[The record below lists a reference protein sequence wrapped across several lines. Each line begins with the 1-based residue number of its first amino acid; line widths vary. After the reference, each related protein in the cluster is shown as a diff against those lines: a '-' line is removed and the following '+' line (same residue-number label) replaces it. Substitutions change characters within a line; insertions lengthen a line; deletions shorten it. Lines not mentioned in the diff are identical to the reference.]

1 MQQEE
6 AAKQHT
12 ASAWSPSRPPMRV
25 VRTATSRA
33 TLSLVELLSL
43 PLSSLL
49 AAADRRRRRRRR
61 NSGHWWNECRM
72 RVKFRMVF
80 KNLSLANIYWNLVGD
95 RDPALL
101 IGKVNPAYTL
111 SWGHGWER
119 WDWEATNAHLP
130 IPWHAG
136 KGILKTESHAMS

>member
-43 PLSSLL
+43 SLSLL
-49 AAADRRRRRRRR
+49 FSQLQIEEEEEEEETVAIGET
-61 NSGHWWNECRM
+61 NVEC
-72 RVKFRMVF
+72 
-80 KNLSLANIYWNLVGD
+80 
-95 RDPALL
+95 
-101 IGKVNPAYTL
+101 
-111 SWGHGWER
+111 E
-119 WDWEATNAHLP
+119 
-130 IPWHAG
+130 
-136 KGILKTESHAMS
+136 